1 MKYTLTQKL
10 SEELVAYIDEKINA
24 TGFTGAYHLHMD
36 RETEVV
42 TLNFEK
48 AYDRQ
53 ANEIDCDFSVIPNQ
67 DDLMADFD
75 AFKTDWVS
83 PTVKKANL
91 RASAKAKLVAGEAL
105 TEDEA
110 SVLVLE

>member
-1 MKYTLTQKL
+1 MEYTLTQKFSDVL
-10 SEELVAYIDEKINA
+10 DAYIAEKIKA
-24 TGFTGAYHLHMD
+24 TGFDGSYHLHINK
-36 RETEVV
+36 ETDVV
-42 TLNFEK
+42 TLVFGK
-48 AYDRQ
+48 TYDSQ
-53 ANEIDCDFSVIPNQ
+53 CNEIDCDFSLIPNQ

-91 RASAKAKLVAGEAL
+91 RASARAKLVAGEAL